1 MCSKTVGKSQSG
13 LIHICMLE
21 KGYEET
27 RVFMSSIQ
35 KLVNNW
41 LVTYGHTV
49 GVQDTIAQQSVLE
62 DISKEMIKSK
72 DIIKQKILLAQNE
85 LLKVQPGKNMLETFE
100 AKVNRIMN

>member
-41 LVTYGHTV
+41 LMTYGHTV

-62 DISKEMIKSK
+62 EISQKMVESKE
-72 DIIKQKILLAQNE
+72 IIKQKILLAQNE
-85 LLKVQPGKNMLETFE
+85 LLKV
-100 AKVNRIMN
+100 